1 MTRQQALEKLKDPRL
16 DSHTRES
23 LQQYLHYLSAENI
36 QTSAKR
42 PAQKNK
48 KRNHSAGKTK

>member
-48 KRNHSAGKTK
+48 RNHSAGKTK